1 MSNTPWLCKA
11 GQQLRE
17 QVDDSYPDRDRKSD
31 GWIADARHLAGG
43 TSDHI
48 PDRAA
53 KNVVRGLD
61 LDRDLSGK
69 SKPDLMPYLA
79 DQIRLCAKSGDKRI
93 AYVIF
98 DGRIASSK
106 KRWAWRTY
114 TGSNSHKHHIHI
126 SFTSKGDNNGSFF
139 NIPMLGGE

>member
-1 MSNTPWLCKA
+1 MSPWLCKA
-11 GQQLRE
+11 GQQLRL
-17 QVDDSYPDRDRKSD
+17 QIDDNYGDRDRSSD

-43 TSDHI
+43 KSDHI

-61 LDRDLSGK
+61 VDRDLSGK

-114 TGSNSHKHHIHI
+114 TGSNSHKHHIHV